1 LRHRPVGLEEL
12 EASVVFVDGVCTQ
25 AATIGE
31 EDGCSDVRQWHGRRG
46 PEVTAKAVTLPVAD
60 SVAL

>member
-1 LRHRPVGLEEL
+1 LEEL

-31 EDGCSDVRQWHGRRG
+31 EDGCSDVWQWHGRRG
-46 PEVTAKAVTLPVAD
+46 PEVTAKAVALPVDD